1 MTRDKFWIQ
10 TAAFLLIV
18 LPPIGLYFS
27 VRGGFHIGTWAL
39 LAVIAVGN
47 ILGIAAS

>member
-1 MTRDKFWIQ
+1 MIKDKFWIQ

-27 VRGGFHIGTWAL
+27 VSDGFHVVTWAL
-39 LAVIAVGN
+39 LAVIVAGN

>member
-1 MTRDKFWIQ
+1 MAKDKFWFQ

-27 VRGGFHIGTWAL
+27 MGSGFHVVTWAL
-39 LAVIAVGN
+39 LIVIAVGN
-47 ILGIAAS
+47 VLGIIVS